1 MGNIPS
7 NLKVGIIGC
16 GNMAR
21 VHLRLLTKSMDK
33 QNIAVCDK
41 DQLRLMD
48 FAKSTGIKQ
57 TFTDLEKM
65 IRDFYPEIVHIVTPP
80 HSHKNLAV
88 YCLENGCHVLI
99 EKPMCLST
107 EEADEIIAAAAKHQR
122 LVCVDHM
129 RSFDPLIQQ
138 AKKFLDSGQFG
149 EIVNIATGY
158 SYDYLKKVDTDAA
171 ARWINDL
178 PGGTFFDLMPHM
190 LCLLDDFLPGFKLER
205 STHLRNENNLITD
218 LLCIFSSAKGT
229 GTLHMSLNIFPLKN
243 YIEFECTN
251 GILRVD
257 LRNFLIIKR
266 KHSNLPNAVERI
278 VGNLNVGFQYIFG
291 SLGSVFNFLRGRLD
305 PYAGLGVII
314 REFQTAVSNNGA
326 SPVPAQKAKSLL
338 ELTQSIFP
346 QEDKRTQAPSNPL
359 APADVLVTGGTG
371 FIGRRLVN
379 RLIEKGYRVRVFT
392 HRQINQNELLTS
404 AQLMEPIPPE
414 SGGRDTDYHSG
425 ALILRKSV
433 NNLFTKPVDIFQ
445 GNIYDYEQV
454 QQACSGVKVIYH
466 LAAAMKGNWNYHLDT
481 TVTGSQNIVRA
492 AEHTGV
498 QHLVYVSTLNVY
510 NAKNYPNSGFID
522 EGFAFEDNPEKRG
535 VYSQAK
541 LQAENFVREQME
553 KLPLSIT
560 ILRPGLVY
568 GPGYKTFFQD
578 IGLRIGKKLVIVF
591 GMGWRRIPL
600 VYVDNLVDALMLAGE
615 STKKGTYNVVD
626 GDYPSQRQFIKT
638 YRQLTHKGFFVLYFP
653 FWIVYSGFWVLE
665 KLVSLCFRKNISLSY
680 KLRCISKSPRHS
692 TKRIESELGWS
703 PKVNFQDGL
712 KQAVEDENRRLK
724 TARP

>member
-1 MGNIPS
+1 MENKNSSQKRI
-7 NLKVGIIGC
+7 GIIGC

-21 VHLRLLTKSMDK
+21 VHLRLLTKFMDK
-33 QNIAVCDK
+33 ENIAICDK
-41 DQLRLMD
+41 DHLRLTN

-65 IRDFYPEIVHIVTPP
+65 IREFCPEIVHIVTPP
-80 HSHKNLAV
+80 NSHKNLAM
-88 YCLENGCHVLI
+88 YCLEMGCHVLI

-107 EEADEIIAAAAKHQR
+107 QEADEIITAAEKNQR

-138 AKKFLDSGQFG
+138 AKKLLDSGQFG

-158 SYDYLKKVDTDAA
+158 SYDYLKKIDTDAA

-190 LCLLDDFLPGFKLER
+190 LCLLDDFLPGLKLEK
-205 STHLRNENNLITD
+205 SAHQRNQDNLITD

-243 YIEFECTN
+243 HIEFECTN

-278 VGNLNVGFQYIFG
+278 VGNLNVGFQYLFG
-291 SLGSVFNFLRGRLD
+291 SFGSVFNFVRGRLD

-314 REFQTAVSNNGA
+314 QEFQTAVSTNGA
-326 SPVPAQKAKSLL
+326 SPVPAQKAKQLL

-346 QEDKRTQAPSNPL
+346 QEDKGIQTPANPL
-359 APADVLVTGGTG
+359 TPADVLVTGGTG

-379 RLIEKGYRVRVFT
+379 RLLEEGYRVRVFT
-392 HRQINQNELLTS
+392 HRPINQSEL
-404 AQLMEPIPPE
+404 
-414 SGGRDTDYHSG
+414 
-425 ALILRKSV
+425 

-445 GNIYDYEQV
+445 GNICDYEQV
-454 QQACSGVKVIYH
+454 ERACSEIKVIYH

-481 TVTGSQNIVRA
+481 TVTGSQNIIRA
-492 AEHTGV
+492 ASHTGV
-498 QHLVYVSTLNVY
+498 QHLVYISTLNVY
-510 NAKNYPNSGFID
+510 NAKKYPNAGLID
-522 EGFAFEDNPEKRG
+522 EGFALEDNPEKRG
-535 VYSQAK
+535 AYSHAK

-553 KLPLSIT
+553 KLPLAIT

-591 GMGWRRIPL
+591 GMGLRRIPL

-615 STKKGTYNVVD
+615 SEKKGTYNVVD

-638 YRQLTHKGFFVLYFP
+638 YRRLTHENFLVLYFP
-653 FWIVYSGFWVLE
+653 FWIIYSGFWVLE
-665 KLVSLCFRKNISLSY
+665 KLVSLCCRKNVSLCY

-692 TKRIESELGWS
+692 TKKIENEFGWS
-703 PKVNFQDGL
+703 AKVKFQDGL
-712 KQAVEDENRRLK
+712 QRAVEDEIRRLK